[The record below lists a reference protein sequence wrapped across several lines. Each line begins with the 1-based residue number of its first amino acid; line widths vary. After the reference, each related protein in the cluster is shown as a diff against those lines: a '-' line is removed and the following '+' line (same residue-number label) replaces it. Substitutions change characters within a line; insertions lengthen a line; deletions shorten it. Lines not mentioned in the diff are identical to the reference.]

1 MKNRLTIFDCDGV
14 LVDSESLSSVIYAET
29 LSEFGYAIDAETVA
43 ARFTGF
49 SMKSTIAT
57 VEADWGQSLP
67 DDFAA
72 TVRARADM
80 RFDQDL
86 TAIPGIAAALNNL
99 GDPRCVASSGQ
110 MRRIQR
116 SLNKTD
122 LMKYFDAAALFSAQM
137 VERGKPAP
145 DLFLHAARE
154 MGFAPQSCV
163 VIEDSLPGVQAAAA
177 AGMTV
182 LGFAGGSHIGDGHED
197 RMRRAGVH
205 DVFDDMAALPELL
218 ARL

>member
-1 MKNRLTIFDCDGV
+1 MTDWLTIFDCDGV
-14 LVDSESLSSVIYAET
+14 LVDSETLSSVIYAET

-57 VEADWGQSLP
+57 VEADWGQPLP
-67 DDFAA
+67 EDFAA
-72 TVRARADM
+72 TVRARADV

-86 TAIPGIAAALNNL
+86 TAIPGIAAALDNL
-99 GDPRCVASSGQ
+99 SDPRCVASSGQ

-122 LMKYFDAAALFSAQM
+122 LMRYFDEAALFSAQM

-154 MGFAPQSCV
+154 MGVAPQSCV

-197 RMRRAGVH
+197 RMRLAGAQ
-205 DVFDDMAALPELL
+205 DVFDDMAALPGLL
-218 ARL
+218 ARR

>member
-1 MKNRLTIFDCDGV
+1 MTDWLTIFDCDGV
-14 LVDSESLSSVIYAET
+14 LVDSETLSSVIYAET

-57 VEADWGQSLP
+57 VEADWDQPLP
-67 DDFAA
+67 EDFAA
-72 TVRARADM
+72 TVRARADV

-86 TAIPGIAAALNNL
+86 TAIPGIAAALDNL
-99 GDPRCVASSGQ
+99 SDPRCVASSGQ

-122 LMKYFDAAALFSAQM
+122 LMRYFDEAALFSAQM

-154 MGFAPQSCV
+154 MGVAPQSCV

-197 RMRRAGVH
+197 RMRLAGAQ
-205 DVFDDMAALPELL
+205 DVFDDMAALPGLL
-218 ARL
+218 ARR